1 MRAALVALFSSLV
14 LLAAGCGSG
23 SAGAGADSPATMLKP
38 GALVYW
44 ETETDPDSDQWNQV
58 EELLGRF
65 PDGDKWVAELRKSF
79 EGDTGV
85 TWDEIEGALG
95 PRLGVAV
102 YARSIADV
110 SFVGLMKPDDPDE
123 TIALVERLNRQEP
136 EDPVVARE
144 VDGWVALSDKPASID
159 AALKGEDD
167 ALADGEQFQDGM
179 ERLPDDALSR
189 VYVDVSAALDAFGTA
204 DPRVRQSV
212 RLLGL
217 DQLDFVGAWA
227 KARDDGVELAGSLTG
242 EAADRLLGAGDN
254 YSSKLLDLVPAE
266 AFAFASLQ
274 GEGVS
279 GQFEG
284 LQGNPLFGMALRDFE
299 QETGIRFD
307 DLVRILKGEAAFYA
321 APGAPIPELTLLLD
335 SDDASRDRQAVDRLL
350 RTLAQRS
357 CARVTEDGD
366 VTTAVFEGFTVNVG
380 SADGTIVVTTNKDA
394 IADLADGAGDK
405 LKDSDRFG
413 DALDAAGAPDEYT
426 GLFYV
431 DLAQTIEVVMGF
443 ASSSGQSVPAEIS
456 RNLEPLRSVV
466 AYGEKD
472 GDSGTSLV
480 FVEIQ

>member
-1 MRAALVALFSSLV
+1 MRAALVALVSAFVVVASGCGGS
-14 LLAAGCGSG
+14 AAGV
-23 SAGAGADSPATMLKP
+23 GADSAATMLKP

-44 ETETDPDSDQWNQV
+44 ETETDPDSAQWKQV
-58 EELLGRF
+58 EELLARF
-65 PDGDKWVAELRKSF
+65 PDGDKWVAELRRSF

-85 TWDEIEGALG
+85 TWDEVEGALG

-102 YARSIADV
+102 YARSTADV
-110 SFVGLMKPDDPDE
+110 GVVGLLKPEDPDE
-123 TIALVERLNRQEP
+123 TIALIERLNRQES
-136 EDPVVARE
+136 EAPVVARA
-144 VDGWVALSDKPASID
+144 VDGWVVLSDKPGSID
-159 AALKGEDD
+159 AALKGEGD

-189 VYVDVSAALDAFGTA
+189 VYVDVSAALDAFGSA
-204 DPRVRQSV
+204 DPQVRQSV

-217 DQLDFVGAWA
+217 DALDFVGAWA

-242 EAADRLLGAGDN
+242 EAADRLLGAGEN
-254 YSSKLLDLVPAE
+254 YSSKLLGLVPAD

-284 LQGNPLFGMALRDFE
+284 LQGNPLFGMALQDFE

-335 SDDASRDRQAVDRLL
+335 SDDASRDREAVDRLL
-350 RTLAQRS
+350 RTLAERGGGE
-357 CARVTEDGD
+357 VTEDGD

-380 SADGTIVVTTNKDA
+380 AAGDTIVVTTNKDA
-394 IADLADGAGDK
+394 IADLEAGAGDK
-405 LKDSDRFG
+405 LEDSDRFG
-413 DALDAAGAPDEYT
+413 DALEAAGAPDAYT

-443 ASSSGQSVPAEIS
+443 ASSAGQSVPGEVS

-466 AYGEKD
+466 GYGEKD